1 MNNSNEPG
9 VAIPSEPRTEQMP
22 EEMSEHLPEKVSG
35 ISELEH
41 ADGQGQWQRVSPIA
55 ILYFAVAV
63 LRFFI
68 GQFVYLI
75 PPFILLFNRIKD
87 NPGFAAG
94 LLSGLLL
101 LIVVSAILKF
111 YYFQY
116 RLSAGT
122 VEIRSGVISKKY
134 LNLPFNRIQNIKLEQ
149 PIFYRPADYVC
160 LQLDTAGSVQQE
172 ARLVALSRP
181 FAETLKKHILVV
193 HELTATVAK
202 PADSDNSDD
211 TKPAVVAETE
221 QLLNQRSVRDLIIH
235 GISNNRIWLFLGLAA
250 PFYNQL
256 ADQILGFL
264 LQVGIDLPALFDP
277 AQQSWMVIGLYALSL
292 TMFIM
297 LLLTLFSVF
306 GSVLSFY
313 GYTLH
318 KKQDNYIRRSGL
330 LTRHEVSMRL
340 SRLQRVAMKRDWLDM
355 LLGRVN
361 LSFEQIN
368 GQQQF
373 ATEQKIMVPSVTP
386 GEASALL
393 SNAYPDNQ
401 LSSIDFNS
409 ISRRFIWRNV
419 VLFWLPA
426 AIIGPVS
433 LWLQQQPQLAALS
446 VIPLAFWALL
456 IVMRWYR
463 YGYAQD
469 DTYYYL
475 RRGYFGVD
483 YYCFAKYKL
492 QQVQYKQSWLMR
504 RPGLCTIKLITAS
517 GALEIPFVKEADG
530 RALLEQGLLQ
540 MQRSKKAW
548 M

>member
-1 MNNSNEPG
+1 MNNSNESD
-9 VAIPSEPRTEQMP
+9 VAP
-22 EEMSEHLPEKVSG
+22 L
-35 ISELEH
+35 SELKQTVSQAE
-41 ADGQGQWQRVSPIA
+41 WQRVSPIA

-63 LRFFI
+63 LRFFA

-87 NPGFAAG
+87 NPGLAIG
-94 LLSGLLL
+94 MLGGLLL
-101 LIVVSAILKF
+101 LIIVAALLKY

-181 FAETLKKHILVV
+181 FAEALKQHILD
-193 HELTATVAK
+193 LRQPVADDPQ
-202 PADSDNSDD
+202 PADQQANSEP
-211 TKPAVVAETE
+211 PAAAE
-221 QLLNQRSVRDLIIH
+221 QLLNQRSLADLVIH

-256 ADQILGFL
+256 ADKILALL
-264 LQVGIDLPALFDP
+264 LQAGIDLPALFDP
-277 AQQSWMVIGLYALSL
+277 TQQSWFVIGLYALSL

-297 LLLTLFSVF
+297 LLFTLFSVL
-306 GSVLSFY
+306 GSVLTFY

-318 KKQDNYIRRSGL
+318 KKQHNYIRRSGL
-330 LTRHEVSMRL
+330 LTRHEVNMKL
-340 SRLQRVAMKRDWLDM
+340 SRLQWVALKRDWLDM

-373 ATEQKIMVPSVTP
+373 ASEQKIMVPSVTP
-386 GEASALL
+386 AEALTLL
-393 SNAYPDNQ
+393 SDAYPDNQ
-401 LSSIDFNS
+401 LSTVVFRR
-409 ISRRFIWRNV
+409 ISRRFIWRYLL
-419 VLFWLPA
+419 LFWLPVTV
-426 AIIGPVS
+426 ISQTV
-433 LWLQQQPQLAALS
+433 LWLQQQPELALLTIVPLS
-446 VIPLAFWALL
+446 FWALL

-469 DTYYYL
+469 EQYCYV
-475 RRGYFGVD
+475 RKGYFGVD
-483 YYCFAKYKL
+483 YYCFANYKL
-492 QQVQYKQSWLMR
+492 QQVTFKQSWLMR
-504 RPGLCTIKLITAS
+504 RSGLCTVKLVMAS
-517 GALEIPFVKEADG
+517 GALELPFVDEAG
-530 RALLEQGLLQ
+530 GWALLEQGLYQLQ
-540 MQRSKKAW
+540 QSKKAW

>member
-1 MNNSNEPG
+1 MNNNSEAKVATQSDHVPG
-9 VAIPSEPRTEQMP
+9 IPDLEQD
-22 EEMSEHLPEKVSG
+22 
-35 ISELEH
+35 
-41 ADGQGQWQRVSPIA
+41 DGQGQWQRVSPIA

-68 GQFVYLI
+68 GQLVYLI

-87 NPGFAAG
+87 NPGLAIG
-94 LLSGLLL
+94 LLSGVLLL
-101 LIVVSAILKF
+101 VVVSAILKF

-181 FAETLKKHILVV
+181 FAEALKKHILAF
-193 HELTATVAK
+193 HQQAATMAEHAARDDVI
-202 PADSDNSDD
+202 PA
-211 TKPAVVAETE
+211 TTAETE
-221 QLLNQRSVRDLIIH
+221 QLLNQRSLRDLIIH

-256 ADQILGFL
+256 ADKILDGL
-264 LQVGIDLPALFDP
+264 LQVGIDIPAMFDP
-277 AQQSWMVIGLYALSL
+277 TQQSWMIIGLYALSL

-340 SRLQRVAMKRDWLDM
+340 SRLQQVALKRDWLDM
-355 LLGRVN
+355 VLGRVN

-386 GEASALL
+386 AEASALL

-401 LSSIDFNS
+401 LRNIEFNA
-409 ISRRFIWRNV
+409 ISRRFIWRNI
-419 VLFWLPA
+419 VLFWIPA
-426 AIIGPVS
+426 AIIGPVM

-446 VIPLAFWALL
+446 VIPLTFWALL

-469 DTYYYL
+469 DIYYYL

-504 RPGLCTIKLITAS
+504 RPGLCTVKLLTAC

-530 RALLEQGLLQ
+530 RALLEQGLWQ

>member
-1 MNNSNEPG
+1 MNNSERSASTVPELSQT
-9 VAIPSEPRTEQMP
+9 VAQ
-22 EEMSEHLPEKVSG
+22 
-35 ISELEH
+35 
-41 ADGQGQWQRVSPIA
+41 AQWQRVSPIA

-63 LRFFI
+63 LRFFV
-68 GQFVYLI
+68 GQFIYLI
-75 PPFILLFNRIKD
+75 PPLILLFNRIKD
-87 NPGFAAG
+87 NPGLAIG
-94 LLSGLLL
+94 IVSSLLV
-101 LIVVSAILKF
+101 LIVVAAILKF

-160 LQLDTAGSVQQE
+160 LQLDTAGSVHQE

-181 FAETLKKHILVV
+181 FAESLKQHILDLRQV
-193 HELTATVAK
+193 ATTQADSQTDGQAIEQAAPAK
-202 PADSDNSDD
+202 PGA
-211 TKPAVVAETE
+211 TE
-221 QLLNQRSVRDLIIH
+221 QLLNQRSLADLVIH
-235 GISNNRIWLFLGLAA
+235 GISNNRIWLVLGLAA

-256 ADQILGFL
+256 ADKILGVL
-264 LQVGIDLPALFDP
+264 LKAGIDLPAKFDP
-277 AQQSWMVIGLYALSL
+277 GQQSWWLIGLYVLSL

-297 LLLTLFSVF
+297 LLFTLFSVL

-330 LTRHEVSMRL
+330 LTRHEVSMKL
-340 SRLQRVAMKRDWLDM
+340 SRLQWVALKRDWLDM

-368 GQQQF
+368 GQQQQF

-386 GEASALL
+386 AEASILL
-393 SNAYPDNQ
+393 TDAYPDNQ
-401 LSSIDFNS
+401 LSSISFS
-409 ISRRFIWRNV
+409 RISRRFLWRYV
-419 VLFWLPA
+419 LLFWLPA
-426 AIIGPVS
+426 ALIS
-433 LWLQQQPQLAALS
+433 QLLLWLQQQPAVALLS
-446 VIPLAFWALL
+446 LIPLSLWALL

-492 QQVQYKQSWLMR
+492 QQVQFKQSWLMR
-504 RPGLCTIKLITAS
+504 RSGLCSVKLVMAS
-517 GALEIPFVKEADG
+517 GALEIPFVTETDG
-530 RALLEQGLLQ
+530 RALLEQGLTEL
-540 MQRSKKAW
+540 QRSKKAW

>member
-1 MNNSNEPG
+1 MNNSNE
-9 VAIPSEPRTEQMP
+9 VLAATAKQQNVTELQKDSSE
-22 EEMSEHLPEKVSG
+22 S
-35 ISELEH
+35 
-41 ADGQGQWQRVSPIA
+41 QWQRVSPIA
-55 ILYFAVAV
+55 ILYFAMAL
-63 LRFFI
+63 LRFFMS
-68 GQFVYLI
+68 QFVYLI

-87 NPGFAAG
+87 NPGLAIG
-94 LLSGLLL
+94 LISGLLL
-101 LIVVSAILKF
+101 LIISSAILKF

-181 FAETLKKHILVV
+181 FAEALKQHILEFRE
-193 HELTATVAK
+193 HATQSSAPIDASTELTSAT
-202 PADSDNSDD
+202 S
-211 TKPAVVAETE
+211 ETAE
-221 QLLNQRSVRDLIIH
+221 QLLNQRRLSDLIIH

-256 ADQILGFL
+256 ADRIFDL
-264 LQVGIDLPALFDP
+264 LLKAGIDLPAMFDP
-277 AQQSWMVIGLYALSL
+277 TEQSWLVIGLYALSL
-292 TMFIM
+292 TMLIM
-297 LLLTLFSVF
+297 LLLTLFSIM

-340 SRLQRVAMKRDWLDM
+340 SRLQWVALKRDWLDM

-361 LSFEQIN
+361 LNFEQIN

-386 GEASALL
+386 SEAANLL
-393 SNAYPDNQ
+393 TDVYPDNQ
-401 LSSIDFNS
+401 LSSRVFYN

-419 VLFWLPA
+419 GLFWLPA
-426 AIIGPVS
+426 AVIGPVM
-433 LWLQQQPQLAALS
+433 LWLQNQPQLAVLS
-446 VIPLAFWALL
+446 IIPLALWALL

-469 DTYYYL
+469 STYYYL

-483 YYCFAKYKL
+483 YYCFAKHKL
-492 QQVQYKQSWLMR
+492 QQVQFKQSWLMR
-504 RPGLCTIKLITAS
+504 RSGLCSIKLIMAS
-517 GALEIPFVKEADG
+517 GALEIPFMLEADG
-530 RALLEQGLLQ
+530 RALLEQGLWQLHC
-540 MQRSKKAW
+540 SKKAW

>member
-1 MNNSNEPG
+1 MNNNNEPAA
-9 VAIPSEPRTEQMP
+9 VPLAELNQT
-22 EEMSEHLPEKVSG
+22 VSQA
-35 ISELEH
+35 EWH
-41 ADGQGQWQRVSPIA
+41 RVSPIA

-63 LRFFI
+63 LRFFV

-75 PPFILLFNRIKD
+75 PPFILLFNRIKE
-87 NPGFAAG
+87 NPGLAIG

-101 LIVVSAILKF
+101 LIITAAVLKY

-122 VEIRSGVISKKY
+122 VEIRSGVVSKKY

-149 PIFYRPADYVC
+149 PLFYRPADYVC
-160 LQLDTAGSVQQE
+160 LQLDTAGSVHQE

-181 FAETLKKHILVV
+181 FAESLKQHILDLRQTEANAPE
-193 HELTATVAK
+193 HTRPEHAA
-202 PADSDNSDD
+202 
-211 TKPAVVAETE
+211 AVSASEPE
-221 QLLNQRSVRDLIIH
+221 QLLNQRSLADLVIH

-256 ADQILGFL
+256 ADKVLDVL
-264 LQVGIDLPALFDP
+264 LQAGIDLPAMFDP
-277 AQQSWMVIGLYALSL
+277 TQQSWFVIGLYAVSL

-297 LLLTLFSVF
+297 LLLTLFSIL

-330 LTRHEVSMRL
+330 LTRHEVSMKF
-340 SRLQRVAMKRDWLDM
+340 SRLQWVALKRDWLDM

-386 GEASALL
+386 AEATTLL
-393 SNAYPDNQ
+393 ADAYPDNQ
-401 LSSIDFNS
+401 LRQIAFNPVS
-409 ISRRFIWRNV
+409 KRFIWRY
-419 VLFWLPA
+419 LLLYWLPA
-426 AIIGPVS
+426 GVVGTLL
-433 LWLQQQPQLAALS
+433 LWLQQQQTLALLS
-446 VIPLAFWALL
+446 IVPLVFWALL

-469 DTYYYL
+469 NNYCYI

-492 QQVQYKQSWLMR
+492 QQVQFKQSWLMR
-504 RPGLCTIKLITAS
+504 RAGLCSVKLVMAS
-517 GALEIPFVKEADG
+517 GALEIPFMAETDG
-530 RALLEQGLLQ
+530 RAILEQGLYQLE
-540 MQRSKKAW
+540 RSNKAW

>member
-1 MNNSNEPG
+1 MSNSNELVPEQLQQLRQ
-9 VAIPSEPRTEQMP
+9 STEQ
-22 EEMSEHLPEKVSG
+22 
-35 ISELEH
+35 
-41 ADGQGQWQRVSPIA
+41 AQWQRVSAIA

-63 LRFFI
+63 LRFVI

-87 NPGFAAG
+87 NPGLAMG
-94 LLSGLLL
+94 LVSGLLV
-101 LIVVSAILKF
+101 LIVGSALLKF

-134 LNLPFNRIQNIKLEQ
+134 LNLPFSRIQNITLEQ
-149 PIFYRPADYVC
+149 PLFYRPADYVC
-160 LQLDTAGSVQQE
+160 LQLDTAGSVKQE

-181 FAETLKKHILVV
+181 FAEALKQHILDVRCGD
-193 HELTATVAK
+193 TGNIMPANTVQTE
-202 PADSDNSDD
+202 PADRI
-211 TKPAVVAETE
+211 ATE
-221 QLLNQRSVRDLIIH
+221 QLLNQRSLGDLVIH

-256 ADQILGFL
+256 ADKILGLL
-264 LQVGIDLPALFDP
+264 LQAGIDLPALFDP
-277 AQQSWMVIGLYALSL
+277 SEQSWLVIGLYALSL

-297 LLLTLFSVF
+297 LLLTLFSVL

-318 KKQDNYIRRSGL
+318 KKQDTYIRRSGL
-330 LTRHEVSMRL
+330 LTRHEVGMKL
-340 SRLQRVAMKRDWLDM
+340 SRLQWVALKRDWLDM

-368 GQQQF
+368 GQQHQF
-373 ATEQKIMVPSVTP
+373 ASVQKIMVPSVTP
-386 GEASALL
+386 DEAQCLL
-393 SNAYPDNQ
+393 RNAYPDNQ
-401 LSSIDFNS
+401 LGALAFNS
-409 ISRRFIWRNV
+409 ISQRFLWRN
-419 VLFWLPA
+419 LLMYWLPVA
-426 AIIGPVS
+426 LIGPVL
-433 LWLQQQPQLAALS
+433 LWWHQQQTLALLCLL
-446 VIPLAFWALL
+446 PLAFWALL
-456 IVMRWYR
+456 VVMRWCR

-469 DTYYYL
+469 DQYYYV

-492 QQVQYKQSWLMR
+492 QQVQFKQSWFMR
-504 RPGLCTIKLITAS
+504 RSGLCTVKLVLAS
-517 GALEIPFVKEADG
+517 GALEIPFIAKESG
-530 RALLEQGLLQ
+530 SALLEQGLYQLQ
-540 MQRSKKAW
+540 SSGKAW

>member
-1 MNNSNEPG
+1 MNNSSEPG
-9 VAIPSEPRTEQMP
+9 EMPLTELNQT
-22 EEMSEHLPEKVSG
+22 
-35 ISELEH
+35 
-41 ADGQGQWQRVSPIA
+41 ADQAQWQRVSAIA

-63 LRFFI
+63 LRFFV

-87 NPGFAAG
+87 NPGLAIG
-94 LLSGLLL
+94 LLSGV
-101 LIVVSAILKF
+101 LILIIITALLKF

-160 LQLDTAGSVQQE
+160 LQLDTAGSVHQE

-181 FAETLKKHILVV
+181 FAEALKQHILDVRQ
-193 HELTATVAK
+193 HATSE
-202 PADSDNSDD
+202 PDD
-211 TKPAVVAETE
+211 TDIKKTAPESPDSAE
-221 QLLNQRSVRDLIIH
+221 QLLNQRSLADLVIH

-256 ADQILGFL
+256 ADKVFDL
-264 LQVGIDLPALFDP
+264 LLKAGIDLPAMFDP
-277 AQQSWMVIGLYALSL
+277 TQQSWLVIGLYALSL

-297 LLLTLFSVF
+297 LLLTLFSVL

-330 LTRHEVSMRL
+330 LTKHEVSMKL
-340 SRLQRVAMKRDWLDM
+340 SRLQWIALKRDWLDM

-361 LSFEQIN
+361 LRFEQIN

-386 GEASALL
+386 AEASVLV
-393 SNAYPDNQ
+393 SNAYPDSQ
-401 LSSIDFNS
+401 LSSVAFNH
-409 ISRRFIWRNV
+409 ISRRFIWRYLL
-419 VLFWLPA
+419 LFWLPV
-426 AIIGPVS
+426 GLVVQ
-433 LWLQQQPQLAALS
+433 LLLFLNQQPALAVLS
-446 VIPLAFWALL
+446 IIPLAFWALL
-456 IVMRWYR
+456 IIMRWYR

-469 DTYYYL
+469 DNYYYV

-492 QQVQYKQSWLMR
+492 QQVTFKQSWLMR
-504 RPGLCTIKLITAS
+504 RSRLCSVKLVMAS
-517 GALEIPFVKEADG
+517 GALDIPFVSEADG
-530 RALLEQGLLQ
+530 RALLEQGLYQL
-540 MQRSKKAW
+540 QRSKKAW